1 MRVNA
6 DAVCQRCCDLFIHRN
21 VIFHKILRDHR
32 CARPDLGADVL
43 KPVLTL
49 IIVRMMVDADDLISR
64 NIDDVGIA
72 LLGIHQYHFVLIRQH
87 FGQILHIQQF
97 NVKNL
102 TQTAGT
108 VPVDLALIADAR
120 LDTPGCKQPLQTIC
134 TCNRIRIREI
144 MGLYI
149 DMLSVDLL

>member
-1 MRVNA
+1 MSVLLRS
-6 DAVCQRCCDLFIHRN
+6 FIHRN

-120 LDTPGCKQPLQTIC
+120 LDTLVASSRFRPYALAIASGSGKLCVCI
-134 TCNRIRIREI
+134 
-144 MGLYI
+144 
-149 DMLSVDLL
+149 

>member
-64 NIDDVGIA
+64 NIDYVGIA

-102 TQTAGT
+102 TQTAS
-108 VPVDLALIADAR
+108 PRYPR
-120 LDTPGCKQPLQTIC
+120 LQEAASDRMHLQSHPDPG
-134 TCNRIRIREI
+134 NY
-144 MGLYI
+144 G
-149 DMLSVDLL
+149 SVYRRAVC

>member
-1 MRVNA
+1 
-6 DAVCQRCCDLFIHRN
+6 
-21 VIFHKILRDHR
+21 
-32 CARPDLGADVL
+32 
-43 KPVLTL
+43 
-49 IIVRMMVDADDLISR
+49 MMVDADDLISR

-108 VPVDLALIADAR
+108 VPVDLA
-120 LDTPGCKQPLQTIC
+120 PL
-134 TCNRIRIREI
+134 
-144 MGLYI
+144 
-149 DMLSVDLL
+149 